1 MASRYPVLTPRV
13 GTDEKGYSMSVTSE
27 ATTLWFGDLL
37 GGTGTTSLDS
47 SDAAE
52 FPVSWA
58 ARSQGVAGKTNPEEL
73 LGAAHS
79 ACFSMAF
86 AKGLADAGHAPES
99 LQVTAAVTFAPGEG
113 ITGSHLLVSAKV
125 AGLSEEEFERLA
137 NEAKE
142 NCPVSQ
148 ALAGIP
154 ITLEASLA

>member
-1 MASRYPVLTPRV
+1 
-13 GTDEKGYSMSVTSE
+13 MSVTSE
-27 ATTLWFGDLL
+27 ATTLWFGDLPS
-37 GGTGTTSLDS
+37 GSGTTSLDS

-58 ARSQGVAGKTNPEEL
+58 ARSQGEAGKTNPEEL

-86 AKGLADAGHAPES
+86 SNGLSQAGHVPES
-99 LQVTAAVTFAPGEG
+99 LQVTAAVTFDPAVG

-125 AGLSEEEFERLA
+125 AGLSDEEFQRLA
-137 NEAKE
+137 VEAKE
-142 NCPVSQ
+142 NCPVSR
-148 ALAGIP
+148 ALTGIP

>member
-1 MASRYPVLTPRV
+1 MAGS
-13 GTDEKGYSMSVTSE
+13 
-27 ATTLWFGDLL
+27 
-37 GGTGTTSLDS
+37 GTTSLDS

-52 FPVSWA
+52 FPVTWA
-58 ARSQGVAGKTNPEEL
+58 ARSEGVSGKTNPEEL

-79 ACFSMAF
+79 ACYSMAF
-86 AKGLADAGHAPES
+86 AHALAGNGTAPES
-99 LQVTAAVTFAPGEG
+99 LQVTAAVTFVPGEG

-125 AGLSEEEFERLA
+125 PGISEEDFQRIAED
-137 NEAKE
+137 AKQ

>member
-1 MASRYPVLTPRV
+1 
-13 GTDEKGYSMSVTSE
+13 MSVTSE

-37 GGTGTTSLDS
+37 SGTGTTSLDS

-58 ARSQGVAGKTNPEEL
+58 ARSQGEAGRTNPEEL
-73 LGAAHS
+73 IGAAHS
-79 ACFSMAF
+79 ACYSMQFSSEL
-86 AKGLADAGHAPES
+86 AKNGTPPES
-99 LQVTAAVTFAPGEG
+99 LQVTAAVTFEVDKG

-125 AGLSEEEFERLA
+125 ADISGEDFQRIAED
-137 NEAKE
+137 AKV
-142 NCPVSQ
+142 NCPVSR

>member
-1 MASRYPVLTPRV
+1 
-13 GTDEKGYSMSVTSE
+13 MSVTSE

-37 GGTGTTSLDS
+37 SGSGTTSLDS

-58 ARSQGVAGKTNPEEL
+58 ARSQGESGRTNPEEL

-79 ACFSMAF
+79 ACYSMAF
-86 AKGLADAGHAPES
+86 SHALAGAGTPPES
-99 LQVTAAVTFAPGEG
+99 LQVTAAVTFEPGEG
-113 ITGSHLLVSAKV
+113 ITGSHLLVSAKIP
-125 AGLSEEEFERLA
+125 GISEADFQRLA
-137 NEAKE
+137 EEAKA
-142 NCPVSQ
+142 NCPVSK

>member
-1 MASRYPVLTPRV
+1 
-13 GTDEKGYSMSVTSE
+13 MSVTSE
-27 ATTLWFGDLL
+27 ATTLWFGDLFS
-37 GGTGTTSLDS
+37 GSGTTSLDS

-58 ARSQGVAGKTNPEEL
+58 ARSEGVSGKTNPEEL

-86 AKGLADAGHAPES
+86 ANELATAGTPPES
-99 LQVTAAVTFAPGEG
+99 LQVTAAVTFEPGKG
-113 ITGSHLLVSAKV
+113 ITGSHLLVSAKIP
-125 AGLSEEEFERLA
+125 GISEEDFQRIA

-142 NCPVSQ
+142 NCPVSK

>member
-1 MASRYPVLTPRV
+1 MAI
-13 GTDEKGYSMSVTSE
+13 TSE
-27 ATTLWFGDLL
+27 ATTLWFGSLFE
-37 GGTGTTSLDS
+37 GHGTTSLDT

-52 FPVSWA
+52 FPVDWK
-58 ARSQGVAGKTNPEEL
+58 ARSEGEAGKTNPEEL

-79 ACFSMAF
+79 ACYSMAF
-86 AKGLADAGHAPES
+86 SNALTEHGTAPES
-99 LQVTAAVTFAPGEG
+99 LQVTAAVTFEPGKG

-125 AGLSEEEFERLA
+125 PGLDDAAFQALA
-137 NEAKE
+137 EDAKK